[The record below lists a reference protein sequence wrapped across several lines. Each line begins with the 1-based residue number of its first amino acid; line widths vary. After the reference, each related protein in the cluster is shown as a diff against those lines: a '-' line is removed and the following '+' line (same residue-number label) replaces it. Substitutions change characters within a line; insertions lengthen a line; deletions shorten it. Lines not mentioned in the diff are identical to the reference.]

1 MIGKKY
7 TESGGF
13 EMKKTEFET
22 WMARYLVNPK
32 IKKGLDLFEKYAGRI
47 EWMHTEGEKYK
58 VNGTKRYRVIN
69 KMGET
74 VFESD
79 NITNIAKEFCLSVS
93 RVANSVN
100 SLTLLKGKY
109 LVERCGDE

>member
-13 EMKKTEFET
+13 SMTRIEFET
-22 WMARYLVNPK
+22 SRAKHLANEK
-32 IKKGLDLFEKYAGRI
+32 TKKGLELFEKYIAHI
-47 EWMHTEGEKYK
+47 EWLHTENGKNK
-58 VNGTKRYRVIN
+58 VVSDKKYRVIN
-69 KMGET
+69 KLGEV

-79 NITNIAKEFCLSVS
+79 NITNIAKEFCLSKS
-93 RVANSVN
+93 RIANSVN
-100 SLTLLKGKY
+100 SLSLIKGEY